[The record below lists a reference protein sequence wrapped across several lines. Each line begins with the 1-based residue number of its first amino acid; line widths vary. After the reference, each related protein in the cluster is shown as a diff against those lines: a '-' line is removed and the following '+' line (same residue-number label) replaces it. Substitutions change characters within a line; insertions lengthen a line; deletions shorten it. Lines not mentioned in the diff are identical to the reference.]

1 MHLVQDSAWPVL
13 VATALSAVVG
23 IERQWRGHSAGLR
36 THMLVGIG
44 AALATVAGR
53 YGFSATGSNGS
64 PDRIAAQV
72 ISGIGF
78 LGAGSILKER
88 SGIHGLTT
96 AATLWT
102 VAALGVACGAGLWAT
117 ASLTTLVMVVAL
129 VPVQLIE
136 RAVRP
141 QPRPL
146 GVTVHD
152 PAGTIALA
160 TLERVAEAVRCE
172 IHALRRER
180 VPGGAG
186 VRIDLELLAPRRVSL
201 AAVLDAFEAVPGVG
215 DAAIR
220 LGEEEDDPHSA

>member
-1 MHLVQDSAWPVL
+1 MHLVQDSGWPVL
-13 VATALSAVVG
+13 VATLLSAIVG
-23 IERQWRGHSAGLR
+23 LERQWRGHAAGLR

-53 YGFSATGSNGS
+53 YGFSGAASNAS

-72 ISGIGF
+72 ISGVGF
-78 LGAGSILKER
+78 LGAGNILKEGVSVR
-88 SGIHGLTT
+88 GLTT

-129 VPVQLIE
+129 LPIQMVE
-136 RAVRP
+136 RAVH
-141 QPRPL
+141 PRPRTFGL
-146 GVTVHD
+146 TLSD
-152 PAGTIALA
+152 PAGALA
-160 TLERVAEAVRCE
+160 MDALAQAADDLHCE

-180 VPGGAG
+180 QPGGTG
-186 VRIDLELLAPRRVSL
+186 MRVELELEAPRRVSL
-201 AAVLDAFEAVPGVG
+201 TTVLGRFAALPGVG

-220 LGEEEDDPHSA
+220 EGGEEA

>member
-1 MHLVQDSAWPVL
+1 MHLVQDSVWPVL
-13 VATALSAVVG
+13 IATLLSAVIG
-23 IERQWRGHSAGLR
+23 IERQWRGHAAGLR

-53 YGFSATGSNGS
+53 YGFNGATNSA

-72 ISGIGF
+72 ISGVGF

-117 ASLTTLVMVVAL
+117 ASLTTLVLVIAL
-129 VPVQLIE
+129 VPVRIVE
-136 RAVRP
+136 RALRP
-141 QPRPL
+141 EPRPL
-146 GVTVHD
+146 GITLQD
-152 PAGTIALA
+152 PQGTIALD
-160 TLERVAEAVRCE
+160 TLERTAREVHCAV
-172 IHALRRER
+172 HALRRER
-180 VPGGAG
+180 VSGGTG
-186 VRIDLELLAPRRVSL
+186 VRIELELAAPERISL
-201 AAVLDAFEAVPGVG
+201 ATVLGAFQAVPGVT

-220 LGEEEDDPHSA
+220 LGAEDI